1 MENVALATHAV
12 TANGGHVGGP
22 AVTSSSDTA
31 LQFIS
36 CHHFI
41 GSFCHSSSSA
51 HWHQEI
57 EIIHCISG
65 EGFTHICQG
74 KSEEFNAP
82 AIVIVPSN
90 LIHRTT
96 YPPHCRVIRIKFS
109 PEVIRLFHGDSALD
123 SSMVLLKQG
132 ALRGSIVIGAHDT
145 GFDYISA
152 LVAHLEELV
161 SPLPAS
167 EQRISALTR
176 DCFNAPAANG
186 KGKEEDTTEEEEEQ
200 EHNGGK
206 EPAMAAP
213 TVTLTATAPK
223 LDEQVTPAKAQA
235 EAQQAQA
242 QAIAQAATLAGI
254 SAGGGSY
261 GNEAEHLDRMSH
273 RATLEAEA
281 LAAAAAA
288 ALFGNA
294 DSEPTAEQRLRAQEA
309 QQAQQ
314 AHAEAVAQFA
324 DFARKQASSGATPDS
339 SSKHEESAL
348 DGAPANDDFGRS
360 NAINAGSITIAYAST
375 RNYKN
380 QSGSDNSP
388 RQEEQELERKRL
400 RVYGLTLQVK
410 ASLLHLIGS
419 LFEYGYLI
427 KEESGRRQRMSRV
440 SDDNIK
446 ELLNYIHANYNCSI
460 TISELSGMLQVT
472 NQYFCRIFK
481 QLTAL
486 SFIDYINEFRLQK
499 AAIDIATTADSIRG
513 IGMQHGFD
521 TIGYFFKLFREHY
534 HTTPVK
540 FRKSFLGSD
549 GLPLA
554 QMDYNNGLVQLPS
567 LLRSLHLPN
576 RAASLEAQAS

>member
-1 MENVALATHAV
+1 MENVALATH
-12 TANGGHVGGP
+12 TATSNVGHVGGP

-41 GSFCHSSSSA
+41 GSFCQSSSPA

-74 KSEEFNAP
+74 KSEDFNAP

-152 LVAHLEELV
+152 LVSHLEELV
-161 SPLPAS
+161 SPLPTS

-176 DCFNAPAANG
+176 DYFNAPTDNS
-186 KGKEEDTTEEEEEQ
+186 KGKEEDTAEEEEEQ
-200 EHNGGK
+200 EHGGNDA
-206 EPAMAAP
+206 EIAAP

-223 LDEQVTPAKAQA
+223 LEEQVTPVKAQA

-254 SAGGGSY
+254 TAGVGSY
-261 GNEAEHLDRMSH
+261 GNEADHLDRINH

-294 DSEPTAEQRLRAQEA
+294 DSEPTAEQRLRAHEA

-324 DFARKQASSGATPDS
+324 DFARKQASSGVSPDS
-339 SSKHEESAL
+339 SNKHEESAL

-360 NAINAGSITIAYAST
+360 NAINAGSIAIAYAST
-375 RNYKN
+375 RNYKS
-380 QSGSDNSP
+380 QSDSTSIP

-400 RVYGLTLQVK
+400 RVYGLILQEK

-549 GLPLA
+549 GRPLA